1 MKKFSENEINNYIR
15 EEIENYVDE
24 WKRDMYMKLIN
35 IIGSFFYN
43 INKKIEIF
51 LLDVNYE
58 SEFVKEML
66 KEPDYYGLS
75 YDAYR
80 ILTFNIESN

>member
-1 MKKFSENEINNYIR
+1 
-15 EEIENYVDE
+15 
-24 WKRDMYMKLIN
+24 MKLIN
-35 IIGSFFYN
+35 IIGYLQN
-43 INKKIEIF
+43 ILENKHF
-51 LLDVNYE
+51 LLDVNYDT
-58 SEFVKEML
+58 EFVKEML